1 MVRIAGNK
9 TVSQWT
15 ELRARLVDG
24 FSHKDWIEALYFFD
38 ERINGRYL
46 EPIDCIESSKIG
58 KELKGVGFAI
68 CTLICALIETLETFH
83 SGMNY
88 KKQPAQGNLYE
99 YSHGKSRELFTKF
112 LNTKSP
118 FSVYFRR
125 YNGLADDFYTGVRCS
140 LLHDASTCDGWVI
153 NVREKET
160 IVIRNGEK
168 ILNKRSFM
176 KDIRQYIQEYKNSL
190 MEPDNQNLREAF
202 IRKFDGICEASQI
215 TRQEP
220 TAERQ
225 GEPPLPHYT
234 PSPS

>member
-24 FSHKDWIEALYFFD
+24 FSHKDWTEALYFFD

-58 KELKGVGFAI
+58 KEFKGAGFAI

-83 SGMNY
+83 SGKSF
-88 KKQPAQGNLYE
+88 KKPPDPENPYE
-99 YSHGKSRELFTKF
+99 YGHRKSKEHFTNFIK
-112 LNTKSP
+112 TKSP
-118 FSVYFRR
+118 LNKYFA
-125 YNGLADDFYTGVRCS
+125 NDNDLANDFYSGVRCS

-153 NVREKET
+153 NVLEDKT
-160 IVIRNGEK
+160 IVSRNGER
-168 ILNKRSFM
+168 ILNRHLFM
-176 KDIRQYIQEYKNSL
+176 NDIRQYIQEYKNSL
-190 MEPDNQNLREAF
+190 MEPDNRNLREAF

-215 TRQEP
+215 VRQEP

-225 GEPPLPHYT
+225 GEPLPPHYT
-234 PSPS
+234 PSPA